1 MLTQLEKTR
10 TDSQGR
16 NYFMFECPDCKKR
29 MEKRVDHAQHKCKR
43 EIRKSQIAK
52 PALTTTLLIAPR
64 NIVNPRFRE
73 LRVSSRNKT
82 AYDKLKH
89 NLRRLFVVQEKTPCI
104 SANGLLN

>member
-43 EIRKSQIAK
+43 AK
-52 PALTTTLLIAPR
+52 PTRKPDLVTTLLIAPR

-73 LRVSSRNKT
+73 LKVSSRNKT

-89 NLRRLFVVQEKTPCI
+89 NLRRIFVVQEKTPCI